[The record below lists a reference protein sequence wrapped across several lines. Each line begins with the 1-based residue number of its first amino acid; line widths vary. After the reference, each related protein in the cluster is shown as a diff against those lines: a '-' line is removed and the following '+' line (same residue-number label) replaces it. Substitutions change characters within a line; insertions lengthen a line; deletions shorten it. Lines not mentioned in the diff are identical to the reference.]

1 MKHDSNALDMQLQ
14 DPPKLKTNTLR
25 VVPLGGLGEVGRNMS
40 VVEMI
45 DPYHEDAPP
54 RILILDCGVL
64 FPSDDEPGVDLILP
78 DFSYIADRLDQVEAI
93 CITHGHEDHIGAI
106 PYLLKLRGDIPL
118 VGNEFTLGLVQKKLD
133 EHRINGVHFQVKE
146 GDHLQRGPFALEFLA
161 VNHSIPDALAV
172 LVKTSAGTILDTG
185 DFKMDQ
191 LPIDSRITDLRAFAK
206 AGEEGVDLFMVDS
219 TNALNPGF
227 VVSESVVGPEIDKIF
242 SKHNQ
247 GVIFATTFA
256 SHIHRIQHI
265 VNSALKHRRKIAF
278 LGRSMVR
285 NTEIAAKMDKL
296 QIPEKLKV
304 DLKNARS
311 IPPEQLCIICT
322 GSQGEQLAG
331 LSRMSQG
338 MHPSINITG
347 DDTVIFASSLVPGN
361 EQAVTSLQNRI
372 ITLGAKIYS
381 RDNAVVHCS
390 GHANRGELEY
400 IYNVVRPKNVLPIH
414 GEPRHLLENARIAQS
429 TGIDPRDTPTILNGG
444 VLDIF
449 ESRAKIV
456 GRIKNGYVFV
466 DGRNVGTVSEEDLVQ
481 RRILSEEG
489 FVAVF
494 ATVDLDA
501 KKVIVRPRIVAK
513 AVAENDAIFA
523 GLVSKVRKAL
533 ERAMLEDGID
543 DLGKLSRVVRRVV
556 GKWVSRELRRS
567 PMILPMVN
575 AASET
580 LV

>member
-1 MKHDSNALDMQLQ
+1 MKYNPNALDMQLQ
-14 DPPKLKTNTLR
+14 DPPKLKPNTLR

-45 DPYHEDAPP
+45 DPYHLDAPP

-64 FPSDDEPGVDLILP
+64 FPGDDEPGVDLILP
-78 DFSYIADRLDQVEAI
+78 DFSYIAERLDKVEAI
-93 CITHGHEDHIGAI
+93 CVTHGHEDHIGAI
-106 PYLLKLRGDIPL
+106 PYLLKLRPDIPL
-118 VGNEFTLGLVQKKLD
+118 VGTQFTLGLVQKKLD
-133 EHRINGVHFQVKE
+133 EHRIKGVHFQVKE
-146 GDHLQRGPFALEFLA
+146 GDFLQRGPFGLEFLP

-172 LVKTSAGTILDTG
+172 LVKTAAGTLLDTG

-191 LPIDSRITDLRAFAK
+191 LPLDSRITDLRAFAK
-206 AGEEGVDLFMVDS
+206 AGSDGLDLFMVDS

-242 SKHNQ
+242 SKHTS

-278 LGRSMVR
+278 LGRSMLR
-285 NTEIAAKMDKL
+285 NTEIAAQMDKL
-296 QIPEKLKV
+296 HIPEKLKI
-304 DLKNARS
+304 DLRNARS
-311 IPPEQLCIICT
+311 VPPEQLCIICT

-338 MHPSINITG
+338 LHPSMNIT
-347 DDTVIFASSLVPGN
+347 DQDTVIFASSLVPGN
-361 EQAVTSLQNRI
+361 EQSVTALQNRI

-400 IYNVVRPKNVLPIH
+400 IYNVVRPRNVLPIH

-429 TGIDPRDTPTILNGG
+429 TGLDAQNTPIILNGG

-449 ESRAKIV
+449 EGEARIV

-466 DGRNVGTVSEEDLVQ
+466 DGRNVGTVSDEDLEH

-489 FVAVF
+489 FIAVF
-494 ATVDLDA
+494 ATVDVDA
-501 KKVIVRPRIVAK
+501 RKVIARPKIIAK
-513 AVAENDAIFA
+513 AVAENDAIFV
-523 GLVSKVRKAL
+523 GLVPKVRKAL
-533 ERAMLEDGID
+533 ERAMQEEGINE
-543 DLGKLSRVVRRVV
+543 LGKLSRVVRRVV

-575 AASET
+575 SAQET